1 MIGREKQKQ
10 NGFLDVNQFLDM
22 NLFLDMNPCNS
33 KRNRGFF
40 SNGKWRAIDMLVDHE
55 SGTDNPVGE
64 VNAK

>member
-22 NLFLDMNPCNS
+22 NPCNS

-40 SNGKWRAIDMLVDHE
+40 SNGKVLA
-55 SGTDNPVGE
+55 
-64 VNAK
+64 NAKFREGLG